1 MKTALKLGLFLLG
14 AGIFAALVWQAGPRS
29 VLAQLQALGPGAL
42 LFLLPSLGIYLL
54 DAWAWVLC
62 FRERPQLSFARLFLI
77 RQAGEALNN
86 TIPSAYMGGEPV
98 KALLLTREGIP
109 GSEGLA
115 SVVVG
120 KTAMTVAQILFVLT
134 GIACAALAK
143 GAAESLPAL
152 LGASAFCL
160 LFASGSMW
168 IAYAAQRYG
177 LGKLLQRF
185 SQRVGVLEGYVERER
200 EGLERLDANL
210 NAFYEQ
216 DGRRFWLATLLF
228 YGGWSCEVAEVAV
241 FAWLLGLPLSPEVVI
256 AIGAL
261 ATVVKAAGF
270 FLPGSLGAQEGGNV
284 LLFLAFGLT
293 QVAAVAFSL
302 LRRVRELLWIGLG
315 LVVLAALGLPGAEPA
330 AEEAAPSPEVP

>member
-14 AGIFAALVWQAGPRS
+14 VALFAGLVWQAGPRA
-29 VLAQLQALGPGAL
+29 VLAQLRALGPGAA
-42 LFLLPSLGIYLL
+42 LFLLPSLAMYLL
-54 DAWAWVLC
+54 DAGAWVLC
-62 FRERPQLSFARLFLI
+62 FRERPPLSFARLFLI

-98 KALLLTREGIP
+98 KALLLTREGIA
-109 GSEGLA
+109 GAEGLA

-134 GIACAALAK
+134 GIGCAALAK

-168 IAYAAQRYG
+168 LAYAAQRYG
-177 LGKLLQRF
+177 LGKLLRRF
-185 SQRVGVLEGYVERER
+185 SARSGLLEAYVERER

-210 NAFYEQ
+210 HAFYER
-216 DGRRFWLATLLF
+216 DARRFWLATLLF
-228 YGGWSCEVAEVAV
+228 YAGWTCEVAEVAV
-241 FAWLLGLPLSPEVVI
+241 FAWLLGLPLSPEVVV

-293 QVAAVAFSL
+293 QVAAVTFSL
-302 LRRVRELLWIGLG
+302 LRRVRELLWIGVG
-315 LVVLAALGLPGAEPA
+315 LAVLAALGLP
-330 AEEAAPSPEVP
+330 SPEGSPTEEPLVSAPE